1 MPCKCSQSILTLLA
15 WSYAPYSYFAFQ
27 RQIYFQSDA
36 YSCRWYVR
44 GEQTVSQL
52 EPAGPVGAGVPT
64 AARLSWKR
72 ILFPEFGAG
81 HIEHIPASS
90 ATLRNSCVQWNMQAS
105 FLMSGTLFQLSDLKT
120 HSIHSKWKAKP
131 WLEPIAAVFMSL
143 FEIISCKR

>member
-1 MPCKCSQSILTLLA
+1 MPCKCSQSILMLLA
-15 WSYAPYSYFAFQ
+15 WSYAPYSYLAFQ

-44 GEQTVSQL
+44 GEQTVLQL
-52 EPAGPVGAGVPT
+52 EPAGHFGAGAPT

-72 ILFPEFGAG
+72 ILFPEFWAG

-105 FLMSGTLFQLSDLKT
+105 FLMSGYPISTLRLKNAQHPFKVKSQT
-120 HSIHSKWKAKP
+120 LTGTNCDSVYVAIWNN
-131 WLEPIAAVFMSL
+131 LL
-143 FEIISCKR
+143 

>member
-1 MPCKCSQSILTLLA
+1 MPCKCSQSILTLPA

-52 EPAGPVGAGVPT
+52 EPAWPVGAGAPT
-64 AARLSWKR
+64 AALLSWKR

-90 ATLRNSCVQWNMQAS
+90 ATLRNSCVQWNTQAS
-105 FLMSGTLFQLSDLKT
+105 FLMSGYSISTLRLKNAQHPFKVKSQT
-120 HSIHSKWKAKP
+120 LTGTNCGSVYVAIWNN
-131 WLEPIAAVFMSL
+131 LL
-143 FEIISCKR
+143 

>member
-1 MPCKCSQSILTLLA
+1 MPCKCSQSILMLLA
-15 WSYAPYSYFAFQ
+15 WSYAPYSYLAFQ

-44 GEQTVSQL
+44 GEQTVLQL
-52 EPAGPVGAGVPT
+52 EPAGHFGAGAPT

-72 ILFPEFGAG
+72 ILFPEFWAG

-105 FLMSGTLFQLSDLKT
+105 FLMSGYSISTLRLKNAQHPFKVKSQT
-120 HSIHSKWKAKP
+120 LTGTNCDSVYVAIWNN
-131 WLEPIAAVFMSL
+131 LL
-143 FEIISCKR
+143 